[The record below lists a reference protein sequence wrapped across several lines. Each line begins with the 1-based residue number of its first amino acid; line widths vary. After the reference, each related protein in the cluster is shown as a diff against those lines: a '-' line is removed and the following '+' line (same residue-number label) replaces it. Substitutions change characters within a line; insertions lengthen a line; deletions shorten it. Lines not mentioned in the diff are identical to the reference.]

1 MASEPEDDRADMTA
15 MMASNLGPDD
25 ERSVTTEDPDFR
37 IEEGGDESQ
46 MDERT
51 TRYSSTRSELKLE
64 EVEDNQN
71 HLMSTDETKETII
84 GADENSKAPADG
96 DEVVSSSSDTPRG
109 AGLKKMDKIAAAREK
124 RKMSKRPPDK
134 PEGHCFRINGQPNG
148 TWQKDFPPEGLWRIG
163 EQPRRWMG
171 YTCARFPGD
180 REWRLIGKQFCE
192 ILDVDFRAMDD
203 YADDVVVDATT
214 AALNLEEEET
224 PNRRAQQLRTARF
237 NTIYRKFV
245 YREHHTQT
253 SKGKSCRQKRRREHT
268 AEHENARQP
277 KQTTD
282 PKKETA
288 KIMAERLGVAVAL
301 DDGDGHSH
309 RRGAVPNRAYEKE
322 EERQCRPPWTRD
334 YRLGFP
340 DRYKGGYGY
349 WTREGRLWMLRKDID
364 RVIQAEKPDGTGKVL
379 TDTILAKYI
388 PNYDGWVKQQKLGRD
403 VVTREGTARQGAP
416 KGLMD
421 QRDESTGRYAKRDPT
436 LRKDQ
441 RRNPAMTW
449 IKAFKHMKMRDT
461 KARVV
466 KDVAQNVHIQ
476 KEMFDIQEHA
486 RQALK
491 TEEQATNDKSTL
503 VMHAAGTELELAEI
517 QKHVDDAY
525 ELVEIW
531 KERAYKAKMD
541 PAYWEWQSEA

>member
-301 DDGDGHSH
+301 DDATGG
-309 RRGAVPNRAYEKE
+309 
-322 EERQCRPPWTRD
+322 ERSQIEPTKKKRKGNAD
-334 YRLGFP
+334 RLGPVIIDWDVLDKPYHTVAQLYAKSVP

-449 IKAFKHMKMRDT
+449 IKACRT
-461 KARVV
+461 R
-466 KDVAQNVHIQ
+466 NVSLT
-476 KEMFDIQEHA
+476 F
-486 RQALK
+486 R
-491 TEEQATNDKSTL
+491 KSS
-503 VMHAAGTELELAEI
+503 I
-517 QKHVDDAY
+517 
-525 ELVEIW
+525 
-531 KERAYKAKMD
+531 
-541 PAYWEWQSEA
+541 